1 MNNVSEPVV
10 TVLAGL
16 IGLAMVAVL
25 VSRNAQTGN
34 VIGAIGGAFSN
45 AVSAATAPVTG
56 NSAAPN
62 VTAGLSNN
70 GFNVG
75 SGGNLF
81 GGSLSL
87 GSNLFG

>member
-1 MNNVSEPVV
+1 MNNLSEPVV
-10 TVLAGL
+10 TVLVGL
-16 IGLAMVAVL
+16 VGLAMVAVL
-25 VSRNAQTGN
+25 VSTKAQTGQ

-45 AVSAATAPVTG
+45 AVSAAVSPVTG
-56 NSAAPN
+56 NSTAPN

-81 GGSLSL
+81 GGLNLSGSLF
-87 GSNLFG
+87 N